1 MSSWDIFLIL
11 FIRTMGN
18 AAGKPTDAD
27 NVNIGA
33 DFAAG
38 MNASRPLTLRESML
52 VLLGITGF
60 LFAFVYLGEKYN
72 MRWC

>member
-1 MSSWDIFLIL
+1 
-11 FIRTMGN
+11 MGN
-18 AAGKPTDAD
+18 GLQRANGKPATD

-52 VLLGITGF
+52 VFLGITGF